1 MKLICIENKITK
13 DTWIDKSDVFT
24 IGKIYDTI
32 DKYKGMF
39 PVVVNDKG
47 KLMAVDRKRMIPIEE
62 WREKQLEN
70 LL

>member
-1 MKLICIENKITK
+1 MKLICIENRKTK
-13 DTWIDKSDVFT
+13 ETLIDKSDVFT

-32 DKYKGMF
+32 ESYKGMF

-47 KLMAVDRKRMIPIEE
+47 KLMAVDRSRMIPIEK
-62 WREKQLEN
+62 WREQQLEK